1 MKKLEQLALEK
12 SSQELAGFTHG
23 ILFGLHILGAYY
35 NLRRGRPK
43 SALLHASVAIYDAVS
58 LYTHSKY
65 VYKREDLVDRLRGA
79 GM

>member
-1 MKKLEQLALEK
+1 MKKLETLALEK

-23 ILFGLHILGAYY
+23 MMCGLHILGAYY

-43 SALLHASVAIYDAVS
+43 SALIHASIALYDAVS
-58 LYTHSKY
+58 LYEHSKY
-65 VYKREDLVDRLRGA
+65 LAQDDLVERLREV

>member
-23 ILFGLHILGAYY
+23 VLFALHSLGAYY
-35 NLRRGRPK
+35 NIRRGNK
-43 SALLHASVAIYDAVS
+43 TYALVHATIALYDAAS
-58 LYTHSKY
+58 LYRHSKY
-65 VYKREDLVDRLRGA
+65 LRDDDLVDRLREA